1 MGNKEKKQKRK
12 DKKRRQRTREKKGVL
27 PSSVQALLGYLGGGG
42 PGPATQ
48 GDTKPRERAG
58 VDSFDTLHQI
68 IKSQQMMSA
77 GYMANLEKLAYKTE
91 LSEQLK
97 KQGEENKRQIDDNL
111 KKQEATQTSKISQ
124 KIGKVGS
131 QILWNMGLKNPTQQ
145 QQENLLVLQK
155 KLEKYQSQHQFADKI
170 SSYQNPTLPNNTLTI
185 PVATSSAPATAR
197 NEKPKAGGGSASIQL
212 FVQPAKGSSETLSS
226 VDPGLYSQL
235 IAGPAHSPLNT
246 YTTSDELKHGSSNF
260 QYVDATNTSLTM
272 EEAGKKL
279 LRQQR
284 AIDRS
289 EKQATA
295 GSQAIASSKATAEML
310 SPKPPSKKK

>member
-97 KQGEENKRQIDDNL
+97 KQGEENKRQIDDTL
-111 KKQEATQTSKISQ
+111 KQTTQTSKVSQ
-124 KIGKVGS
+124 KIQKVGN
-131 QILWNMGLKNPTQQ
+131 QILWNMSLKNPTPQ

-155 KLEKYQSQHQFADKI
+155 KLEKYQGQYQFADKI

-185 PVATSSAPATAR
+185 PVATSLAPATAR
-197 NEKPKAGGGSASIQL
+197 NEKPKAGGGSTNIQL
-212 FVQPAKGSSETLSS
+212 FVQPAEGSSVLSS
-226 VDPGLYSQL
+226 VDPASYSQL
-235 IAGPAHSPLNT
+235 LAGPAHSPQKT

-260 QYVDATNTSLTM
+260 HFVDATSTSLTTM
-272 EEAGKKL
+272 ADVSK
-279 LRQQR
+279 
-284 AIDRS
+284 AIYKQEQLIRKS
-289 EKQATA
+289 ERKTV
-295 GSQAIASSKATAEML
+295 ASSKAITEML
-310 SPKPPSKKK
+310 SPKPKKK